1 MVKLRYSTLYF
12 QLSIEF
18 NCYLKKKKKKNNN
31 NIICVFIGQFKY
43 ATNVI
48 EESNVLLL

>member
-1 MVKLRYSTLYF
+1 MVKLRYSTLDF
-12 QLSIEF
+12 HSSVEF
-18 NCYLKKKKKKNNN
+18 NCPQKKKNNNNN